1 MVDGGARS
9 ALVII
14 TISTIINK
22 EGERTKEEGGR
33 RILKM
38 VNGNHK
44 LLPGRV
50 APIGPSSD
58 LLVVRHC

>member
-14 TISTIINK
+14 AISTIINK

-33 RILKM
+33 RTLKM

-44 LLPGRV
+44 LLSGARGAHQSPKKEDG
-50 APIGPSSD
+50 
-58 LLVVRHC
+58 

>member
-14 TISTIINK
+14 TISTVINK

-44 LLPGRV
+44 LLSGARSAHQSPKKEDG
-50 APIGPSSD
+50 
-58 LLVVRHC
+58 

>member
-22 EGERTKEEGGR
+22 EAERTKEEGGR
-33 RILKM
+33 RTLKM

-44 LLPGRV
+44 LLLMDPEDGT
-50 APIGPSSD
+50 
-58 LLVVRHC
+58 

>member
-22 EGERTKEEGGR
+22 EGETTKEVGGR
-33 RILKM
+33 RTLKM

-44 LLPGRV
+44 LLSGARSAHQSPKKEDG
-50 APIGPSSD
+50 
-58 LLVVRHC
+58 

>member
-44 LLPGRV
+44 LLSPVSEEGRWMM
-50 APIGPSSD
+50 AAK
-58 LLVVRHC
+58 